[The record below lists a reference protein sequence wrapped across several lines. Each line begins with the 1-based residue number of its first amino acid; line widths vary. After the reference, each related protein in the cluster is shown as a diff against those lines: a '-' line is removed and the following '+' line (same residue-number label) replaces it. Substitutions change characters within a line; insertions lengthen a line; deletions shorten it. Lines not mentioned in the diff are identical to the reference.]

1 MRKSVEECREE
12 ARRAGQLISQDP
24 QRYGENLLRSM
35 DADVEQFLGE
45 IPEDVRDKYEERL
58 VQLYKEWFRAQ
69 SRCFSVLVTGAG
81 NFNQRKHQQMN
92 DRERVAYER
101 IQEWKTKTIKRLN
114 RKERLVGMA
123 EAERLRAELETCED
137 VHQKMKDVNA
147 IIRRKCTDEEKVDA
161 IVAECGIKEE
171 QAKELV
177 YPDHDR
183 GVFSQ
188 GFTSYTLSRNLAK
201 IKDLKAKIE
210 RHEAMAQKEN
220 KTLEFDGFDIELD
233 YQEERLRIRHHQKP
247 DAATIRELKG
257 NGFRWSPKNGAWQ
270 RQLTTNA
277 IYAMRRAVNI
287 TPEQWKEKLN
297 EYKPEERKE
306 Q

>member
-1 MRKSVEECREE
+1 MEECREE

-24 QRYGENLLRSM
+24 QRYGENLLTSM

-92 DRERVAYER
+92 DRERAAYER
-101 IQEWKTKTIKRLN
+101 IQAWKEKTIKRLN

-147 IIRRKCTDEEKVDA
+147 IVRRKCTDEEKVDA
-161 IVAECGIKEE
+161 IVGECGIKEE

-177 YPDHDR
+177 FPDPDR
-183 GVFSQ
+183 GTYRK
-188 GFTSYTLSRNLAK
+188 GFASYQLSLNLAK
-201 IKDLKAKIE
+201 IKDLKAKIA
-210 RHEAMAQKEN
+210 RHEAMAEKED
-220 KTLEFDGFDIELD
+220 KVLEFEGYDVELD
-233 YQEERLRIRHHQKP
+233 YQEERLRIRHHEKP
-247 DAATIRELKG
+247 DSETIRELKG
-257 NGFRWSPKNGAWQ
+257 NGFKWSPKNKAWQ
-270 RQLTTNA
+270 RQLTSNA
-277 IYAMRRAVNI
+277 VYAARRVLNL
-287 TPEQWKEKLN
+287 TPEQLKM
-297 EYKPEERKE
+297 
-306 Q
+306 